1 MEDKLKEVLS
11 VILGINQDQ
20 INENTSSDSLEGWDS
35 LKQMNIIVSVEE
47 EFDIQIDEEES
58 ILSDSYQSLL
68 KLISKKV
75 NE

>member
-1 MEDKLKEVLS
+1 MEDKLKEILS
-11 VILGINQDQ
+11 VILGIDHEQVD
-20 INENTSSDSLEGWDS
+20 ESTSSTSVEDWDS

-68 KLISKKV
+68 SLISKKI
-75 NE
+75 N